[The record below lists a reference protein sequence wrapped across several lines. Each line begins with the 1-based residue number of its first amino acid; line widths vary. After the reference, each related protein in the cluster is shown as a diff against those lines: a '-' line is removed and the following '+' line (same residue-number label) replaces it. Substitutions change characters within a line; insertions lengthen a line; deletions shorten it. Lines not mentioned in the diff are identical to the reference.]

1 MQTEDKTMNNELR
14 CTDCGTDGLSGC
26 IRCFD
31 EGRVNGYITDTEWE
45 QYGYDSDGEPY
56 EIGVKP

>member
-1 MQTEDKTMNNELR
+1 MNNELR